1 MSYGIRF
8 YMNYF
13 SRHTF
18 PLENRMDGLINV
30 VDENKCRK
38 IICRLLID
46 VSKAS
51 NKFNKQIKPSV
62 IKITHDIENS
72 VETV

>member
-18 PLENRMDGLINV
+18 PLENRVDGLINV
-30 VDENKCRK
+30 VDENKCKK

-46 VSKAS
+46 VSKIS
-51 NKFNKQIKPSV
+51 NHFNK
-62 IKITHDIENS
+62 
-72 VETV
+72 